1 MKYKI
6 YCNNKEYKVPSATVY
21 GYGDV
26 IKAPWGEDVAI
37 RL

>member
-26 IKAPWGEDVAI
+26 FPIKLGEDVAV

>member
-26 IKAPWGEDVAI
+26 IPIVFGEDVAV